1 MIIVG
6 HRGCAGIEPEN
17 TLRSILKAVEYG
29 VEYVEVDV
37 RTCKTGEI
45 VVIHDATVDRT
56 TNGVGYVRD
65 LSLNELKNLNAGKGE
80 KIPTLEEAIDV
91 TNGKC
96 GLIVEIKEENIWR
109 KTLEIIEEK
118 GMVRNTIIASFYH
131 TVVKDV
137 KTNYPDVKC
146 GVIFTCEPVNPS
158 ILALDAKAEIII
170 PNHNYIT
177 QKLITNAHKFNLKI
191 IAWTVNKFEDGVKL
205 LKQGVDGLATDR
217 PDIMVKLK
225 QLDKS

>member
-1 MIIVG
+1 MIIIG

-29 VEYVEVDV
+29 VDYVEVDV
-37 RTCKTGEI
+37 RACRTGEV

-56 TNGVGYVRD
+56 TNGRGYVKD
-65 LSLNELKNLNAGKGE
+65 LSFNELRKLNAGKGE
-80 KIPTLEEAIDV
+80 KIPTLGEVIDAV
-91 TNGKC
+91 NGKC

-109 KTLEIIEEK
+109 ETLEIIKEK
-118 GMVRNTIIASFYH
+118 EAVENIIVASFYH
-131 TVVKDV
+131 TVVKDI
-137 KTNYPDVKC
+137 KTTYPDVRC

-158 ILALDAKAEIII
+158 TLALDAKAEIII
-170 PNHNYIT
+170 PNYSYIT

-191 IAWTVNKFEDGVKL
+191 IAWTINRVEDGLKL

-217 PDIMVKLK
+217 PDLMMKLK
-225 QLDKS
+225 QLSL